1 MSYATKVLSNK
12 VPGITHVDNTCRVQ
26 TVKQKDNYHFYKLL
40 KEHSKKYSMPIMLN
54 TSLNIAGKPI
64 VGTFKQLMEMFYQTD
79 LQYIYLPDRQHL
91 ITK

>member
-1 MSYATKVLSNK
+1 MSYATKVLNNK

-40 KEHSKKYSMPIMLN
+40 KEHHKQYSVPVMLN

-64 VGTFKQLMEMFYQTD
+64 VATFKQLMEMFHQTD
-79 LQYIYLPDRQHL
+79 LKYIYLPDKQHL
-91 ITK
+91 IKK